1 MSVAINEK
9 PLFSGSSAYRLG
21 LVLGVGTALFL
32 VYLIGAVGVMAES
45 GYRGDL
51 AYAGVLMSALGGAV
65 VSRLR
70 PARLADVML
79 GTALAFVGVTALAL
93 IGGVHEREA
102 TSVPELVGLNA
113 MFAAGFAVSGLLLR
127 RADRGTAH

>member
-1 MSVAINEK
+1 MSVAIDEK

-21 LVLGVGTALFL
+21 LVVGVGTAFFL

-70 PARLADVML
+70 SARLADVML
-79 GTALAFVGVTALAL
+79 GTALAFVGVTVLAL